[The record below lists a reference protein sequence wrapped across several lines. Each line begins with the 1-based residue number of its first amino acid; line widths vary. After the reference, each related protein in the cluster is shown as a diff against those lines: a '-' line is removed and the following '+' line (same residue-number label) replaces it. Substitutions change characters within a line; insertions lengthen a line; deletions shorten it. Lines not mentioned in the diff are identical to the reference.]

1 MNDGGILFV
10 VSTPIGNLEDITLRA
25 LRILKECD
33 VILCEDTRRSKI
45 LLRHYGIDKP
55 LISFYEGN
63 EEKRIPEVIKLLNE
77 GKKVALISDAGT
89 PLISDPGYKL
99 VRRCREEGIRVYPVP
114 GPSAVIS
121 ALSVSGL
128 GTDRFIFLGF
138 PPKKKGKRL
147 KLLESLKDWDGTI
160 IFYVS
165 PHNIRRFLDEIYE
178 TLGDRLVCVC
188 REMTKKFEE
197 YIFGRLSDVKGKVKE
212 KGEIVLVLGKEKV
225 KDT

>member
-1 MNDGGILFV
+1 MNEEGILFV

-33 VILCEDTRRSKI
+33 FILCEDTRRSKI
-45 LLRHYGIDKP
+45 LLRNYGIDKP

-63 EEKRIPEVIKLLNE
+63 EEKRIPEIMKLLKE

-128 GTDRFIFLGF
+128 GTDKFMFLGF

-147 KLLESLKDWDGTI
+147 KLLESLKDWDGTV

-165 PHNIRRFLDEIYE
+165 PHTVRMFLDEIYE
-178 TLGDRLVCVC
+178 TLGDRPVCVC

-197 YIFGRLSDVKGKVKE
+197 YIFGRLSDVKEKVKE
-212 KGEIVLVLGKEKV
+212 KGEIVLVLGKEE
-225 KDT
+225 

>member
-1 MNDGGILFV
+1 MNEEGILFV

-33 VILCEDTRRSKI
+33 FILCEDTRRSKI
-45 LLRHYGIDKP
+45 LLKHYGIDKP

-63 EEKRIPEVIKLLNE
+63 EEKRIPEIMKLLKE

-128 GTDRFIFLGF
+128 GTDKFMFLGF

-147 KLLESLKDWDGTI
+147 KLLESLKDWDGTV

-165 PHNIRRFLDEIYE
+165 PHNIRMFLDEIYE
-178 TLGDRLVCVC
+178 TLGDRPVCVC

-197 YIFGRLSDVKGKVKE
+197 YIFGRLSDVKEKVKE
-212 KGEIVLVLGKEKV
+212 KGEIVLVLGKKE
-225 KDT
+225 